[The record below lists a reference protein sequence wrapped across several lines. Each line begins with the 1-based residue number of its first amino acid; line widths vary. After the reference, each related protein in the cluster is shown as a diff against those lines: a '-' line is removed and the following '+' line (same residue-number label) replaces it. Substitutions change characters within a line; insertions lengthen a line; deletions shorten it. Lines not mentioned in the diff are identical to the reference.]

1 MKSKQTHLT
10 PELTKEIVE
19 LAIDAYRKEA
29 DRRRK
34 AAFDKRLHNTKIL
47 MEKYRAFVIHSQSAV
62 HEASQ
67 VEDDLDFDNLIELM
81 SSGDAKGLSVDSVR
95 ESTVRTSIMVHHIDK
110 MIGYYEYCCKQS
122 KKPED
127 ARRLRVIKALYIDED
142 KKTPEEL
149 AEQEF
154 VDVRT
159 IYRDQKAALQQLSA
173 LIFGYFE

>member
-1 MKSKQTHLT
+1 MKPKQIHLT

-29 DRRRK
+29 DKRRK

-47 MEKYRAFVIHSQSAV
+47 MEKYRGFVIHSQSAV

-67 VEDDLDFDNLIELM
+67 VEDDLDFENLLELM
-81 SSGDAKGLSVDSVR
+81 SNGDAKGLSVESVR
-95 ESTVRTSIMVHHIDK
+95 ESTARTSIMVHHIDK